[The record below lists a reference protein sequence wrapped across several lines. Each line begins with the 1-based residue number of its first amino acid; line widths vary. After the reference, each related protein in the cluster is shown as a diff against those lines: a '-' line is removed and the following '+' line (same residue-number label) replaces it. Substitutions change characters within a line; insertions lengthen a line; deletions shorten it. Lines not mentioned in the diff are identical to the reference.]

1 MLQSI
6 QTCPSR
12 IPCVVPVHLYI
23 LYISLSHPLSGLSRA
38 SFCAPWMALMRT
50 AFICRAVVDAACLEA
65 KKHES
70 NHKNK
75 PHCPHSKA
83 ETSPILMLFVVFSWF
98 SCMFVIVC
106 VCVLFL
112 SCGLKIQPHSPAA
125 LSRNRACWKAPVMVQ
140 QSVPQF
146 CSSVPIPC
154 LLQTHLDTD
163 LP

>member
-1 MLQSI
+1 MSQPHPMC
-6 QTCPSR
+6 CPCSS
-12 IPCVVPVHLYI
+12 LYS
-23 LYISLSHPLSGLSRA
+23 LYISITSVEWPFPSIFLCALDGSDEDSFHLSSSCWCSLLGS
-38 SFCAPWMALMRT
+38 
-50 AFICRAVVDAACLEA
+50 